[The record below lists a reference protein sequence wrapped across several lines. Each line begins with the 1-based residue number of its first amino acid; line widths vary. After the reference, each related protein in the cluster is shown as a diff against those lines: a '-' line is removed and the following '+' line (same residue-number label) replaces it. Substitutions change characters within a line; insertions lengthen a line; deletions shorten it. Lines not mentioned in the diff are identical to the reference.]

1 MSKETQAMRFSS
13 KTAMVV
19 VVALALAGCDQMRM
33 ANEPGTMAPP
43 AGQGQSG
50 GGDAAHLPRA
60 SVTADRNTRSP
71 TAVDSAL
78 AWSAKYAKA
87 VENLNLAEKK
97 NRALAKSNR
106 ELQKQVTSLQSEL
119 TQTKKEVTDANAMLI
134 EMRKDLMHWKKSV
147 WGFREEIREAQR
159 AQLEALHK
167 LLEFIGGEVS
177 PSKARKQPAE
187 REKVSKTKG
196 STNETVQ

>member
-1 MSKETQAMRFSS
+1 MRLSS
-13 KTAMVV
+13 KTAMVLV

-33 ANEPGTMAPP
+33 AYEPGTMAPP
-43 AGQGQSG
+43 AGQGQPG
-50 GGDAAHLPRA
+50 GGDGAQLPRA
-60 SVTADRNTRSP
+60 SVTADQNTRGPS
-71 TAVDSAL
+71 AVDSAL

-106 ELQKQVTSLQSEL
+106 ELQKQIAGLQSEL

-134 EMRKDLMHWKKSV
+134 EMRKDLMEWKKNV

-167 LLEFIGGEVS
+167 LLELLVGEVS
-177 PSKARKQPAE
+177 SPSQEAAGRAREGQQD
-187 REKVSKTKG
+187 KG
-196 STNETVQ
+196 IDQ